1 MAVHAI
7 RDDVAQLHEDLQ
19 KLRTDVAHL
28 AHAIRDVGGAK
39 ATETRADLEKRLE
52 ELKTAVAARYETGLE
67 TTRKGV
73 TDHPL
78 TTVAAAFGI
87 GLIAGRLLRR

>member
-19 KLRTDVAHL
+19 KLRTDVGQL
-28 AHAIRDVGGAK
+28 AHALRDVGGGK
-39 ATETRADLEKRLE
+39 ASEARAGLEKRLE
-52 ELKTAVAARYETGLE
+52 ELKSAVAARYESGLE
-67 TTRKGV
+67 STRKGV
-73 TDHPL
+73 SDHPL
-78 TTVAAAFGI
+78 ATVAAAFGI